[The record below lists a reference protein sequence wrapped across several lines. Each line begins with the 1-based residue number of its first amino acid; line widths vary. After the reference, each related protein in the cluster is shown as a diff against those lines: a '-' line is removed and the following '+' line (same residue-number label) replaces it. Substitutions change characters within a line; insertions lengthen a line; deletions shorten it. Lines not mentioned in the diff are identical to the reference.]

1 MKVSTIGFMS
11 AELFIEI
18 VGSSE
23 KLRQVLPLLGGLSLG
38 ICPHRHDGMVLD
50 VGRFSSVKVSV
61 TSTGGHSLQGLLI
74 GNLAIIQLPKI
85 VKDRLEVVR
94 TGSVAFVLLHS
105 PPISGIGHG
114 CTKVR
119 IDQRVSKGNIWMSR
133 IFRGRWKGREKVI
146 GDSHIAN
153 GTTNVCIRIRKVPV
167 KKRIQTERRRR
178 NAGRIS
184 RQRRRGIIRH
194 H

>member
-1 MKVSTIGFMS
+1 MTVVAPK
-11 AELFIEI
+11 AP
-18 VGSSE
+18 GS
-23 KLRQVLPLLGGLSLG
+23 
-38 ICPHRHDGMVLD
+38 
-50 VGRFSSVKVSV
+50 
-61 TSTGGHSLQGLLI
+61 TSTFAHAQKAERRRGARLVRRILTGDHRERDAKMLTVRSDAASGGSGRW
-74 GNLAIIQLPKI
+74 GRGSAANARAIFAL

-133 IFRGRWKGREKVI
+133 IFHGWWKGREKAI

-153 GTTNVCIRIRKVPV
+153 GTMNVCIRIRKVPV